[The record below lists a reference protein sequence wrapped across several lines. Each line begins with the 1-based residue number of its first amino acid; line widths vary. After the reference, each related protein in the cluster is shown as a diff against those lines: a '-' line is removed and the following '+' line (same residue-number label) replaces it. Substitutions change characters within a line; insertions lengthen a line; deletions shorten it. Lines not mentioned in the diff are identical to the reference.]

1 LTFVPIDAV
10 ARAVPFTVTR
20 VTAPHDSVCESG
32 TVWCSQRTQLMNQ
45 LAAVVSEV
53 ASLEPVLLENDTT
66 LSWGAVTRVT
76 VNGTARATASIGT
89 KVKHDDKSTTDP
101 YHVFAYNTTPYYD
114 PGVASPSATAQF
126 ALPAVPK
133 SITVYGE
140 NRAIAPTL
148 TATGATFTDTFG
160 PFEAHVY
167 VISY

>member
-1 LTFVPIDAV
+1 MWWSLGQGALDG
-10 ARAVPFTVTR
+10 
-20 VTAPHDSVCESG
+20 VCESS
-32 TVWCSQRTQLMNQ
+32 TIWCSQRTPLMHQLE
-45 LAAVVSEV
+45 AVVSEV

-76 VNGTARATASIGT
+76 VNGAGRATSSIGT

-101 YHVFAYNTTPYYD
+101 YHVFAYNTTTYYD
-114 PGVASPSATAQF
+114 PSVVSPSATAQF
-126 ALPAVPK
+126 TLPAVPK

-140 NRAIAPTL
+140 NRAIAPTV

>member
-1 LTFVPIDAV
+1 
-10 ARAVPFTVTR
+10 
-20 VTAPHDSVCESG
+20 
-32 TVWCSQRTQLMNQ
+32 MNQ

-53 ASLEPVLLENDTT
+53 ASLEPVLLETDTT
-66 LSWGAVTRVT
+66 LPWGAVTRVT
-76 VNGTARATASIGT
+76 VNGATRATLSIET

-101 YHVFAYNTTPYYD
+101 YHVFAYNTTPDYD
-114 PGVASPSATAQF
+114 PSVASPSATAQF
-126 ALPAVPK
+126 ALPAAPK

-140 NRAIAPTL
+140 NRAIAPTV

>member
-1 LTFVPIDAV
+1 
-10 ARAVPFTVTR
+10 
-20 VTAPHDSVCESG
+20 
-32 TVWCSQRTQLMNQ
+32 M
-45 LAAVVSEV
+45 SEV

-76 VNGTARATASIGT
+76 VNGASQAPSSIGT
-89 KVKHDDKSTTDP
+89 KVKHDDTSRMDS

-114 PGVASPSATAQF
+114 PSVASPSATAQF
-126 ALPAVPK
+126 TLPAVPK
-133 SITVYGE
+133 SVTVHGE
-140 NRAIAPTL
+140 NRTITPTS